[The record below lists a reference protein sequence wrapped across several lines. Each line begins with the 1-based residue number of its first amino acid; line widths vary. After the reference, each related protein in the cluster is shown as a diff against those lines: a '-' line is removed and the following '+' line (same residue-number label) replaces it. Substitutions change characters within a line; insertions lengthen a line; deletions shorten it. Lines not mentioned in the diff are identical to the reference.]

1 MSIQA
6 LDRNADVEHKLVT
19 DLIQEQLIAARKQQI
34 LDAAAVV
41 FADKGFH
48 STTIRDV
55 AKRAGIADG
64 TIYNYF
70 DSKPAL
76 LMGIFERMRASILQ
90 DAVLPDPASLDVPTF
105 VRMFLYHPLMAL
117 KQDNFGLFRIVLSE
131 ILVNDDLRQRYQSQV
146 LQPMLAGVEPY
157 FLAYAAQQG
166 IGELEA
172 RLIVRAIAGMILG
185 LTLEYTLH
193 DDLLTDHW
201 EHLPD
206 VLTTFILH
214 GLTPRTA

>member
-1 MSIQA
+1 M
-6 LDRNADVEHKLVT
+6 T
-19 DLIQEQLIAARKQQI
+19 DPIQEQLITARKQQI
-34 LDAAAVV
+34 LDAAALV
-41 FADKGFH
+41 FAEKGFH
-48 STTIRDV
+48 STTIRDI
-55 AKRAGIADG
+55 ARRAGIADG

-90 DAVLPDPASLDVPTF
+90 DAVLPDPTTLDVPTF
-105 VRMFLYHPLMAL
+105 VRTFLYHPLMAL
-117 KQDNFGLFRIVLSE
+117 KQDNFGLLRIVLSE
-131 ILVNDDLRQRYQSQV
+131 MLVNDDLRHLYQTQV
-146 LQPMLAGVEPY
+146 LQPMLVGVEAY

-166 IGELEA
+166 IAELEA

-201 EHLPD
+201 EQLPD

-214 GLTPRTA
+214 GLHPRTT